1 MGAEWLVS
9 DDEQKEEEEEK
20 VGEEK
25 RRKRRSE
32 GTGGQALNSAQ
43 GRREGP
49 RALYRGVYSTI
60 FHATPRH

>member
-9 DDEQKEEEEEK
+9 DDEQEEEEGEKEEEE
-20 VGEEK
+20 GEV
-25 RRKRRSE
+25 RGHGRP
-32 GTGGQALNSAQ
+32 ALNSAQ

-49 RALYRGVYSTI
+49 RALYREVYSAI